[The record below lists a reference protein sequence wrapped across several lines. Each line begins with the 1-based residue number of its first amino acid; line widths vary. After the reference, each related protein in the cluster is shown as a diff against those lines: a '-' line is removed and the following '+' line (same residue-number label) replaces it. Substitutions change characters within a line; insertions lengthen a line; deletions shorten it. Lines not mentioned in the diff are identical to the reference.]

1 MTGSGNDFVMVTA
14 DVAARHGLER
24 PEAIRAICARGTG
37 VGADGLVVLEMGD
50 DSRVAIRYYNSDGS
64 RASLCG
70 NATLC
75 SASLARGILG
85 LGEQADLPIGT
96 DSGDLISSWRGS
108 RPAFRLPQPA
118 GVVDSAA
125 ALQIPLGA
133 DETRIG
139 FAIVG
144 VPHLVVEVSDLEAV
158 PIEKRGAELRS
169 WPSILPA
176 GANVNFIQRESPNAR
191 RWRMRTFERG
201 VEGETLACGTGAGA
215 VGVLLDRWEGDR
227 AEWTLVTRS
236 GSELIVRKTEQASD
250 SSGWWLGGEGRLV
263 YEGTLDPGFL
273 AQI

>member
-14 DVAARHGLER
+14 DEAARYRLEQA
-24 PEAIRAICARGTG
+24 EAIRAICARGTG
-37 VGADGLVVLEMGD
+37 VGADGLVVLEISD

-85 LGEQADLPIGT
+85 LGEGDDLPIGT
-96 DSGDLISSWRGS
+96 DSGDLLSSWRGS
-108 RPAFRLPQPA
+108 RPAFLLPQPD

-133 DETRIG
+133 QETRIG

-144 VPHLVVEVSDLEAV
+144 VPHLVVEVSDLDGVRIDE
-158 PIEKRGAELRS
+158 RGRELRS
-169 WPSILPA
+169 WPLLLPA
-176 GANVNFIQRESPNAR
+176 GANVNFIQREGSNAQ

-215 VGVLLDRWEGDR
+215 AGILLDRWEGDR

-236 GSELIVRKTEQASD
+236 GSELTVRRTEGASEFA
-250 SSGWWLGGEGRLV
+250 GWWLGGEGRLV